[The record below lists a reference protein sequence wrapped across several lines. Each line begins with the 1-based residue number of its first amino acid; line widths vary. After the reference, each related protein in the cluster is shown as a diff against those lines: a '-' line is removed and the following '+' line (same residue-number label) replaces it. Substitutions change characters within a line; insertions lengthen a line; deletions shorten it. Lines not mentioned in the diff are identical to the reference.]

1 MLSLLQKELVKAMKA
16 KKKETILCLRNIIGK
31 IKLKQIDKGDDLD
44 EKECI
49 QILISSAKQLKES
62 IVQYKGGGRN
72 DLAQR
77 EEFELQLIET
87 FLPKQLTEDNIRSQV
102 KKIILTINASSITDM
117 GRVMGAAMNE
127 LTGFADGNI
136 VKKIVQEELN
146 S

>member
-1 MLSLLQKELVKAMKA
+1 MLSLLQKELVKAMKS
-16 KKKETILCLRNIIGK
+16 KEKETILCLRNIIGK
-31 IKLKQIDKGDDLD
+31 IKSKQIDKGDALG

-87 FLPKQLTEDNIRSQV
+87 FLPKQLTEDNIRSKV

-117 GRVMGAAMNE
+117 GRVMGVAMNE

>member
-1 MLSLLQKELVKAMKA
+1 MLSLLQKELVKAMKS
-16 KKKETILCLRNIIGK
+16 KEKETILCLRNIIGK
-31 IKLKQIDKGDDLD
+31 IKSKQIDKGDSLG
-44 EKECI
+44 EKECL

-87 FLPKQLTEDNIRSQV
+87 FLPKQLTEDNIRSKV
-102 KKIILTINASSITDM
+102 KKIILTLNASSITDM
-117 GRVMGAAMNE
+117 GRVMGVTMNE
-127 LTGFADGNI
+127 LTGSADGNI

-146 S
+146 L

>member
-1 MLSLLQKELVKAMKA
+1 MLSLLQKELVKAMKS
-16 KKKETILCLRNIIGK
+16 KEKETILCLRNIIGK
-31 IKLKQIDKGDDLD
+31 IKSKQIDKGDALG

-87 FLPKQLTEDNIRSQV
+87 FLPKQLTEDNIRSKV
-102 KKIILTINASSITDM
+102 KKIILTTNASSSDNSNPAGAVITKSS
-117 GRVMGAAMNE
+117 VK
-127 LTGFADGNI
+127 FCADT
-136 VKKIVQEELN
+136 E
-146 S
+146 

>member
-16 KKKETILCLRNIIGK
+16 REKEAILCLRNIIGK
-31 IKLKQIDKGDDLD
+31 IKSKQIDKGDTLV
-44 EKECI
+44 EKEYV

-87 FLPKQLTEDNIRSQV
+87 FLPKQLTEDNIRSKV
-102 KKIILTINASSITDM
+102 KKIILTTNASSITDM
-117 GRVMGAAMNE
+117 GRVMGIAMNE
-127 LTGFADGNI
+127 LTGSADGNI